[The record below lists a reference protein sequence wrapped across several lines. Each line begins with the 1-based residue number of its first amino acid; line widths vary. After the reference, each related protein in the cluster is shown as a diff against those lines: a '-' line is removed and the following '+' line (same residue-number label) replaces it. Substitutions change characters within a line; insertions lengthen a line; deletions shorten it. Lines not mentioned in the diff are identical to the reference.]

1 MTGAGMVADGHPRDA
16 RRLRCAAAAAA
27 LPPTRRPHTRRQAFD
42 PAASA
47 RHVCRLRPP
56 ASRFGAA
63 RARAATSDCAL
74 LRSRFGARGPR
85 PVRGSHLLT
94 ASCTSSLPPK
104 SPPLPRSP
112 ADQMRQSHATGES
125 PSLSCHQC
133 RRERSDA
140 SPARCARGL
149 VVSLVDDFPPVS
161 AATASP

>member
-1 MTGAGMVADGHPRDA
+1 MAADGHPRDA

-27 LPPTRRPHTRRQAFD
+27 LPPTRRPHTRRQAWD

-47 RHVCRLRPP
+47 GHVCRLRPP

-63 RARAATSDCAL
+63 RARAAPTDCAL
-74 LRSRFGARGPR
+74 LRSRFGARCPC
-85 PVRGSHLLT
+85 PVRGCNLLT
-94 ASCTSSLPPK
+94 ASCKSSLPPK

-125 PSLSCHQC
+125 PSLSCRQC

-140 SPARCARGL
+140 SPTRCARRL
-149 VVSLVDDFPPVS
+149 VVPLVDDFPPAVS